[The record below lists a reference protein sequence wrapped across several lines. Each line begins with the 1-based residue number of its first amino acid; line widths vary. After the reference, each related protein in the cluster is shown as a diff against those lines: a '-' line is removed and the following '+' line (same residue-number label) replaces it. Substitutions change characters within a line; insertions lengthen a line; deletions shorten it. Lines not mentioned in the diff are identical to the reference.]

1 MSTTEHSTWIDAPPA
16 RVYSALLDEKLIAQW
31 RVPTGMRCVVHQFE
45 PKEGGAFRI
54 SLSYD
59 EPEAAGKTSAH
70 TDTYHG
76 HFEELVPN
84 RRVVERLEFESADV
98 RMQGVMRIV
107 TDLMDERG
115 GTRIHAVHENL
126 PPGVSPEDNE
136 AGWRE
141 SLAKLSGLLSP
152 AR

>member
-1 MSTTEHSTWIDAPPA
+1 MGTTEHSAWIDAPPA

-31 RVPTGMRCVVHQFE
+31 RVPTGMRSVVHQFE

-59 EPEAAGKTSAH
+59 EPDAAGKTSAH
-70 TDTYHG
+70 TDIPRAFRG
-76 HFEELVPN
+76 AAP
-84 RRVVERLEFESADV
+84 ESP
-98 RMQGVMRIV
+98 
-107 TDLMDERG
+107 RG
-115 GTRIHAVHENL
+115 GASRVRKCGCSHAGCHAYRERVDSGARGNAHRCGARE
-126 PPGVSPEDNE
+126 PAARCVAGDNE

-141 SLAKLSGLLSP
+141 SLAKLGALLSP